1 MAVEPIAVGSF
12 LTQIFQ
18 TKRIKEVIQ
27 EWTADPEQL
36 QEIVEKELIEMGV
49 FMINPTGY
57 YEFMC
62 DQVVFLLRNSPNI
75 RALLSRLAIEA
86 KKRDE
91 NKRR

>member
-1 MAVEPIAVGSF
+1 VAVEPIAVGPF

-49 FMINPTGY
+49 FMIHPTGY
-57 YEFMC
+57 HEFMC

-75 RALLSRLAIEA
+75 RILLSRLAVEA